1 MQITRIDDG
10 FELWLQNRLLL
21 RHTLAKPAIAIGR
34 GTAAMAMYRGN
45 FDISDTLAHRTEL
58 QVVEF
63 DRNIMIFRA
72 DPWADPALVLEV
84 QDQTLVV
91 VRHDPDIN
99 RFWFRLH
106 AEPDEHVWGCGE
118 QMSYFNLRG
127 RRFPLWTSEPGV
139 GRDKTTAIT
148 QRADAEGH
156 AGGDYHTTNYPQ
168 PTYLTSRRLAVH
180 VDTSA
185 YSVFDFSSPDHNEL
199 EIWGEPERIE
209 FFVDDRFTGLVTQLS
224 SRFGR
229 PPRLADWIM
238 KGAVIGLKDGA
249 HSFQRLNT
257 ILEAEVVVSALWC
270 EDWAGVRQTSF
281 GTRLFWDWRWSAL
294 RHPDL
299 PKKIAALREQ
309 GIRFMGYA
317 NPYLCTDGSLFPQAE
332 ALGYLAHDKN
342 GLTYHVDFGEFD
354 AGIVDFTKPEAAEW
368 FATSVLRREML
379 ELGMS
384 GWMADFGEYL
394 PVDAVLAHGDATD
407 LHNAWPTIWARVN
420 AQAVAESPDAVFFM
434 RAGFTGVQGHN
445 RLLWAGDQCVDFSRH
460 DGIGTVI
467 TGALS
472 SGLLGN
478 PYHHSDIG
486 GYTSL
491 FGLVRTAELFMRWT
505 EMAAFTPVMR
515 THEGNR
521 PRDNLQ
527 LDQDQDVLTHF
538 ARFTQIHAALFPL
551 FAKLADEAASAGLPM
566 QRPLFLHFPDDEACY
581 DIQTAYLL
589 GPDLLVAPI
598 LTEGATTA
606 LVYLP
611 SGAAW
616 THLWTG
622 QTHQGGETVKVD
634 APIGAPP
641 LFHRQGS
648 KDSALFETLRPT
660 A

>member
-1 MQITRIDDG
+1 
-10 FELWLQNRLLL
+10 
-21 RHTLAKPAIAIGR
+21 
-34 GTAAMAMYRGN
+34 
-45 FDISDTLAHRTEL
+45 
-58 QVVEF
+58 
-63 DRNIMIFRA
+63 
-72 DPWADPALVLEV
+72 
-84 QDQTLVV
+84 
-91 VRHDPDIN
+91 
-99 RFWFRLH
+99 
-106 AEPDEHVWGCGE
+106 
-118 QMSYFNLRG
+118 
-127 RRFPLWTSEPGV
+127 
-139 GRDKTTAIT
+139 
-148 QRADAEGH
+148 
-156 AGGDYHTTNYPQ
+156 
-168 PTYLTSRRLAVH
+168 
-180 VDTSA
+180 
-185 YSVFDFSSPDHNEL
+185 
-199 EIWGEPERIE
+199 
-209 FFVDDRFTGLVTQLS
+209 
-224 SRFGR
+224 
-229 PPRLADWIM
+229 
-238 KGAVIGLKDGA
+238 
-249 HSFQRLNT
+249 
-257 ILEAEVVVSALWC
+257 
-270 EDWAGVRQTSF
+270 
-281 GTRLFWDWRWSAL
+281 
-294 RHPDL
+294 
-299 PKKIAALREQ
+299 
-309 GIRFMGYA
+309 
-317 NPYLCTDGSLFPQAE
+317 LFPQAE
-332 ALGYLAHDKN
+332 ALGYLAHDAN

-379 ELGMS
+379 DLGMS

-394 PVDAVLAHGDATD
+394 PVDAVLANGDATT

-420 AQAVAESPDAVFFM
+420 AEATADAPDAVFFM

-445 RLLWAGDQCVDFSRH
+445 RLLWAGDQCVDFSCH

-491 FGLVRTAELFMRWT
+491 FGLVRTPELFMRWT

-527 LDQDQDVLTHF
+527 LDQNDEVLTHF

-551 FAKLADEAASAGLPM
+551 FANLADEAAKTGLPM
-566 QRPLFLHFPDDEACY
+566 QRPLFLHFPDDKACY

-606 LVYLP
+606 SIYLP
-611 SGAAW
+611 AGAAW

-622 QTHQGGETVKVD
+622 QTHQGGGSVKVD
-634 APIGAPP
+634 APIGVPP

-648 KDSALFETLRPT
+648 KDAALFESLRPT